1 MTDLTSNPAADAL
14 YQEALAT
21 FAELLEGART
31 AGDPEP
37 TAMTL
42 ATAVGARV
50 SARIVLLKGVDA
62 RGFRFFSNYD
72 SDKGAQLAAQPAAAL
87 VFHWKTLRN
96 GVQVRV
102 EGHAERLSAAE
113 SDAYFA
119 SRPRGSQLGAWASL
133 QSQTLDARASFDQ
146 RIAGFEQRFEG
157 GVVPRPPQ
165 WGGYVVVP
173 SRIEF
178 WYGADFRLHERQ
190 CYEGGADGRWSRRM
204 LYP

>member
-1 MTDLTSNPAADAL
+1 MTDPTSNSAADAL

-21 FAELLEGART
+21 FAGLLEEARM

-42 ATAVGARV
+42 ATSVDARV
-50 SARIVLLKGVDA
+50 SARIVLLKGLDA
-62 RGFRFFSNYD
+62 RGFRFFSNHE
-72 SDKGAQLAAQPAAAL
+72 SDKGTQLALQPIVAL

-102 EGHAERLSAAE
+102 EGQAERLSPEE

-119 SRPRGSQLGAWASL
+119 TRPRGSQLGAWASL
-133 QSQTLDARASFDQ
+133 QSRTLDGRASFEQ
-146 RIAGFEQRFEG
+146 RIASFEQRFEG
-157 GVVPRPPQ
+157 GPVPRPPH

-173 SRIEF
+173 VRIEF

-190 CYEGGADGRWSRRM
+190 CYERDAHGRWSRRM